1 MLRSHVFR
9 EELSLQ
15 ALRNA
20 LLLLVANKIMAR
32 ARHCSQSIQYR
43 RESCLFRYVQA
54 LLTEPSALT
63 SPQSMRTRIIH
74 GIILRFHGML
84 SHNPFAPDKLRLK
97 MRIVQS
103 VETPL
108 ILSPNTLR
116 LFFLPSRCHE
126 FHLEH
131 EHAVLLWFP
140 FPVLR
145 CIYLLAAHRTC
156 LLLGSSMQGLVQ
168 TQRAK

>member
-1 MLRSHVFR
+1 MLRFHSFR

-74 GIILRFHGML
+74 GIIFRFHGML
-84 SHNPFAPDKLRLK
+84 SHNPFTPDKLRLK

-116 LFFLPSRCHE
+116 LLFLPSRCHE

-156 LLLGSSMQGLVQ
+156 LLLSSSMQGLVQ
-168 TQRAK
+168 TERAK